1 VEPQMQ
7 HDPNLQTTIKHWLII
22 MQWEGLICQVDTST
36 FNKAFDVVYE
46 NVFFFVMHA
55 CLIS

>member
-1 VEPQMQ
+1 MQ

-46 NVFFFVMHA
+46 NVFFLLCMRV
-55 CLIS
+55 